1 MSDSRAESQSMNVDP
16 SVNVDLNLNL
26 NLNLNAQAARRMTMF
41 ATRDLRLD
49 DVVGFG
55 GRFDGVGDTAN
66 TLLITST
73 TPASPRMTMLRSPS
87 A

>member
-16 SVNVDLNLNL
+16 SVNVDL